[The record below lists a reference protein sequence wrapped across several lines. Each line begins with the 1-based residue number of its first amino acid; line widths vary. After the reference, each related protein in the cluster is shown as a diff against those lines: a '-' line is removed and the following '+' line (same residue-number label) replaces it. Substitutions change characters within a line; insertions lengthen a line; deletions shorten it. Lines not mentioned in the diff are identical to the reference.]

1 MAYWG
6 NFNYLTK
13 NQDKLQFQYRNM
25 ENALFT
31 GIAINKYKLTAK
43 RMSDLPRHPFCME
56 FNYVSESGKIPLGVD
71 SSDCTCYLPESY
83 IDLMKKIHE

>member
-1 MAYWG
+1 M
-6 NFNYLTK
+6 NYSEKEIEEVL
-13 NQDKLQFQYRNM
+13 
-25 ENALFT
+25 
-31 GIAINKYKLTAK
+31 NKYKLTAK

-56 FNYVSESGKIPLGVD
+56 FNYVSESGKIPLGVN